1 MYRQRFNSCK
11 KEKMNDVSD
20 FLNSLKDLLNSHSEK
35 CMLMIDAYKRGGLDK
50 LNLRIKVIDA
60 YDNEG
65 YEG

>member
-1 MYRQRFNSCK
+1 
-11 KEKMNDVSD
+11 MNDVSD

-50 LNLRIKVIDA
+50 LNLRVKVIDA
-60 YDNEG
+60 YDNES